1 MTRTRVS
8 RGQAHKAEG
17 SSFMLCCSDLLRPLR
32 PPCWSMILPLNVYR
46 NQAAGALKFA
56 HVEAWSMR
64 DEQFGNVLPQTPCKA
79 TKIVK
84 VKFMCRV

>member
-1 MTRTRVS
+1 
-8 RGQAHKAEG
+8 
-17 SSFMLCCSDLLRPLR
+17 
-32 PPCWSMILPLNVYR
+32 MILPLNVYR

-64 DEQFGNVLPQTPCKA
+64 DEQFRNVLPQTPCKA